1 MPTFEYVALSPAGKR
16 EKGVIAADSARA
28 ARRELR
34 VRQLTPLKLAEA
46 KEKAKSRFPGFTRAP
61 LSSSDLLLITRQW
74 AMMISSGAPV
84 EETIAASAAQADK
97 PGVRKVMLSIRTS
110 VTEGYKLSEALG
122 DHPKTFSPLYRSIV
136 AAGETSGDLGAV
148 LERLAE
154 YLERSR
160 KVRQTVMTAM
170 IYPIVLAVTAI
181 VVMTGLMTFVV
192 PKVVEQFTTMNQ
204 QLPTLTRV
212 VIGISDVLQ
221 GFGLIILAGL
231 VAFGVL
237 TNRMMKQ
244 PNIKRAWDGFTL
256 KLPVIGTMLTQMNTA
271 RFARTLSTLMGNG
284 APVLESLSAARGSL
298 GNAVFQDAV
307 SQIIV
312 RVREGGSVSRT
323 MKASGVFPSLITQL
337 AATGEASGQLPDML
351 LRGARYL
358 EDEFESS
365 TSVALGLLE
374 PLIILVL
381 GGMVAVIVLSIMLP
395 ILQLNSLVIG

>member
-34 VRQLTPLKLAEA
+34 VRQLTPLRLAEA
-46 KEKAKSRFPGFTRAP
+46 KEKAKSRFPGFSRAP
-61 LSSSDLLLITRQW
+61 LSQSDLLLITRQW

-84 EETIAASAAQADK
+84 EETIAASAAQAEK
-97 PGVRKVMLSIRTS
+97 PGIRKVMLSIRTS
-110 VTEGYKLSEALG
+110 VTEGYRLSEALA
-122 DHPKTFSPLYRSIV
+122 DHPKTFSPLFRSIV

-212 VIGISDVLQ
+212 VIGISQVLQ
-221 GFGLIILAGL
+221 NFGLIILAGL
-231 VAFGVL
+231 VATSFGL
-237 TNRMMKQ
+237 NRMMKQ
-244 PNIKRAWDGFTL
+244 ASIKRAWDGFAL
-256 KLPVIGTMLTQMNTA
+256 RLPVIGKMLTQMNTA

-307 SQIIV
+307 AQIIV

-351 LRGARYL
+351 LRGARFL
-358 EDEFESS
+358 EDEFEAS

>member
-34 VRQLTPLKLAEA
+34 VRQLTPLKLGEA
-46 KEKAKSRFPGFTRAP
+46 KEKPETRFSGLQRSPI
-61 LSSSDLLLITRQW
+61 SQSDLLLITRQW
-74 AMMISSGAPV
+74 AMMIGTGTPV
-84 EETIAASAAQADK
+84 EEAIQASASQTDK
-97 PGVRKVMLSIRTS
+97 PGLRKVMLSIRTS
-110 VTEGYKLSEALG
+110 VTEGYRLSEALA
-122 DHPKTFSPLYRSIV
+122 DHPKVFNNLYRSIV
-136 AAGETSGDLGAV
+136 AAGEASGDLGAV

-160 KVRQTVMTAM
+160 KVRQTVQTAL
-170 IYPIVLAVTAI
+170 IYPCVLGIVAT
-181 VVMTGLMTFVV
+181 VVMVGLMTFVV

-212 VIGISDVLQ
+212 VIGISEGMQDY
-221 GFGLIILAGL
+221 GLIILAGIVAL
-231 VAFGVL
+231 VFGL
-237 TNRMMKQ
+237 SRLMKQ
-244 PNIKRAWDGFTL
+244 RSVKKAVDRFTL
-256 KLPVIGTMLTQMNTA
+256 SLPVIGTMLTQMNTA

-298 GNAVFQDAV
+298 GNAVFEDAV
-307 SQIIV
+307 SDVIV
-312 RVREGGSVSRT
+312 KVREGGGISRT

-337 AATGEASGQLPDML
+337 ASTGEASGQLPEML
-351 LRGARYL
+351 LKGAKYL
-358 EDEFESS
+358 EDEFEAA
-365 TSVALGLLE
+365 TAVALGLLE

-395 ILQLNSLVIG
+395 ILQLNTLVIG

>member
-1 MPTFEYVALSPAGKR
+1 MPTFEYVALSTAGKR

-34 VRQLTPLKLAEA
+34 VRQLTPLKLAETRD
-46 KEKAKSRFPGFTRAP
+46 KPKSRFQIFRRAP
-61 LSSSDLLLITRQW
+61 LSQSDLLLITRQW
-74 AMMISSGAPV
+74 AMMISSGTPV
-84 EETIAASAAQADK
+84 EETIAASAAQAE
-97 PGVRKVMLSIRTS
+97 GAGIRRVMLSIRTS
-110 VTEGYKLSEALG
+110 ITEGYRLSEALAE
-122 DHPKTFSPLYRSIV
+122 HPKTFSPLYRSIV

-160 KVRQTVMTAM
+160 KVRQTVMTAL

-212 VIGISDVLQ
+212 VIGISHVLQ
-221 GFGLIILAGL
+221 NFGIFILAGL
-231 VAFGVL
+231 IGLAVL
-237 TNRMMKQ
+237 LNRLMKQ
-244 PNIKRAWDGFTL
+244 PNIKRAWDGFSL
-256 KLPVIGTMLTQMNTA
+256 SLPVIGTMLTQMNTA

-284 APVLESLSAARGSL
+284 APVLESLAAARGSL

-323 MKASGVFPSLITQL
+323 MKASEVFPSLITQL

-351 LRGARYL
+351 LRGAKYL